1 VLDHY
6 EQYFSCLLRAV
17 NGKAHGVL
25 HPPLTLV
32 VEEDTMNATR
42 KTATTFAAIAL
53 LTAAL
58 FAPSANAQTA
68 GLTLENLKNGSYQ
81 IPNSACGYT
90 VVKLHEGK
98 GTAQDVQ
105 VIFGRATF
113 GKLTNK
119 SEPGAV
125 IHLAYKDQMFGWM
138 QQIVFVVERKGKV
151 LQIAELGL
159 DEREQLKNIEFR
171 EGDAL
176 IETAC
181 PDASSGK
188 IYKKCVKA
196 ELVERKEGCVLT
208 ATKYNWLTTDNA
220 QEAAHR
226 LVSLR

>member
-1 VLDHY
+1 
-6 EQYFSCLLRAV
+6 
-17 NGKAHGVL
+17 
-25 HPPLTLV
+25 
-32 VEEDTMNATR
+32 MNATR
-42 KTATTFAAIAL
+42 KKFNTLAAIAL
-53 LTAAL
+53 LTSAL
-58 FAPSANAQTA
+58 IAPAANAQTA
-68 GLTLENLKNGSYQ
+68 SGLTLENLKNGSYQ

-90 VVKLHEGK
+90 VVKLHDGK
-98 GTAQDVQ
+98 GTVQDVQ

-138 QQIVFVVERKGKV
+138 QQIVFLVERKGKV

-171 EGDAL
+171 EGNAL

-181 PDASSGK
+181 PDPNSGK
-188 IYKKCVKA
+188 TYKKCVKA
-196 ELVERKEGCVLT
+196 ELVERKDGCELT
-208 ATKYNWLTTDNA
+208 ATKTNWLTGADNN
-220 QEAAHR
+220 QETSHR